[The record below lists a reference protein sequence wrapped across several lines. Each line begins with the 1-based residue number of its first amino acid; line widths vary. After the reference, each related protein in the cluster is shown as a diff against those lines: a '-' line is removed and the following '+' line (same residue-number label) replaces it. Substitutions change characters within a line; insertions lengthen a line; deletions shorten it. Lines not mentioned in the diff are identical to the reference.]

1 LVQWTVGT
9 VSGGVDGWAVGKKD
23 HGCSQ
28 TAVLPQTAQFGVN
41 RLGLCAHGVAF
52 TGLEITTAVDAD
64 QVMAQGS
71 NDAET
76 IRPFL
81 SIGGASQN
89 SIGYRNAIVLDQQF
103 HYQPTPPRAVLSL
116 TALLV
121 MVRTARLSIPAE

>member
-1 LVQWTVGT
+1 M
-9 VSGGVDGWAVGKKD
+9 
-23 HGCSQ
+23 
-28 TAVLPQTAQFGVN
+28 
-41 RLGLCAHGVAF
+41 

-81 SIGGASQN
+81 SSGAPSQN

-103 HYQPTPPRAVLSL
+103 HYPPRAVLSL
-116 TALLV
+116 TVLLV
-121 MVRTARLSIPAE
+121 MVRTPWLSIPAG

>member
-1 LVQWTVGT
+1 MRLLAGRRLF
-9 VSGGVDGWAVGKKD
+9 GPMEGRNRLRGVVGWAVGKKD

-103 HYQPTPPRAVLSL
+103 HYQPTPHGQCCR
-116 TALLV
+116 
-121 MVRTARLSIPAE
+121 